1 MGNINDLIRRT
12 SVMVDT
18 SGRYP
23 APAIQS
29 TAIMAVGG
37 GVYPQGNGANGT
49 DSEENIFVGRI
60 SLGLIGAMVLGA
72 VAFYIWTNEIQ
83 GGG

>member
-1 MGNINDLIRRT
+1 MSNINDLIRRT
-12 SVMVDT
+12 SAMVDT

-37 GVYPQGNGANGT
+37 GVYPQGNGANDNT
-49 DSEENIFVGRI
+49 DEHNIFVGRI
-60 SLGLIGAMVLGA
+60 SLGLIGAMVAGA
-72 VAFYIWTNEIQ
+72 VLFYVWTNQIQ